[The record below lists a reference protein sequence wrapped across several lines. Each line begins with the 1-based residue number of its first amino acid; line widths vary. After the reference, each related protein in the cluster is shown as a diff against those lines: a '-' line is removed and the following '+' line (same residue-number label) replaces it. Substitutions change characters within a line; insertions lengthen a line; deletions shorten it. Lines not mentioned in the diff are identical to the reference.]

1 MATTP
6 LRRVTMK
13 FGGTSVKDAACI
25 RNAAGVA
32 KNLHD
37 QGAQV
42 VVVTSARAGVTDRLV
57 ALVQPH
63 PVDPANEAERLADYF
78 RATRELEEEHLAV
91 AREAIHDPLL
101 VEETAKA
108 LYAERIALERVLLG
122 SHLLGEMTPIGQ
134 DIVVSQGE
142 RMCVPLLVNCLRDQ
156 GVDAVGV
163 FGDACGIVT
172 DNNYGKALPL
182 DDATRA
188 GVRRALLPLLEAGR
202 LPVVTGFYGRSEQG
216 RIAILGRGG
225 SDYSATLI
233 GCGLDCDE
241 IWILKEVD
249 GIQTTDP
256 RLVPAART
264 LPEMSYL
271 IAAEMSQ
278 LGAKVLHPRSIL
290 PALRQKVPVRI
301 ANSFRIDLPGTRLVT
316 RPEKGTV
323 PPSSKGQS
331 PFPGVTALSLVRG
344 GGLVRVIASELGGE
358 DVVDARLTKDLRDAN
373 VEVLASAIGQS
384 GGSVLW
390 LLGKG
395 ELPRLL
401 PLLKRYQAGRF
412 EIETARD
419 AAVLGIVGEKVATA
433 PGIHHTLARCL
444 DEVGVQP
451 LVTLSGGSAN
461 SIVLALPDEQGP
473 LTQAM
478 QLLHSR
484 LVGGAAG

>member
-1 MATTP
+1 MTTTS

-32 KNLHD
+32 KKLHD
-37 QGAQV
+37 EGTQV

-91 AREAIHDPLL
+91 AREAIRDPKL

-108 LYAERIALERVLLG
+108 LYGERIALERVLLG

-142 RMCVPLLVNCLRDQ
+142 RMCVPLLVGCLRDQ

-163 FGDACGIVT
+163 QGDACGIVT

-182 DDATRA
+182 DEPTRV
-188 GVRRALLPLLEAGR
+188 GVRQALLPLLEGRR

-233 GCGLDCDE
+233 GCALDCEE

-290 PALRQKVPVRI
+290 PALRQKVPLRI
-301 ANSFRIDLPGTRLVT
+301 ANSFRVDLPGTRLVAA
-316 RPEKGTV
+316 RPDQ
-323 PPSSKGQS
+323 P
-331 PFPGVTALSLVRG
+331 PGVTALSLVRG

-358 DVVDARLTKDLRDAN
+358 DVVDPRLTKDLRDAN

-395 ELPRLL
+395 ELARFL
-401 PLLKRYQAGRF
+401 PLLKRYQAGHF
-412 EIETARD
+412 EIEMARD
-419 AAVLGIVGEKVATA
+419 AAVIGIVGEKVATA
-433 PGIHHTLARCL
+433 PGIQQTVARCL

-473 LTQAM
+473 LTKTM
-478 QLLHSR
+478 QLLHTR
-484 LVGGAAG
+484 LVGATS

>member
-1 MATTP
+1 
-6 LRRVTMK
+6 MK
-13 FGGTSVKDAACI
+13 FGGTSVKDAVCI
-25 RNAAGVA
+25 GNAAGVA
-32 KNLHD
+32 KRLHD
-37 QGAQV
+37 EGTQV

-57 ALVQPH
+57 SLVQPRQ
-63 PVDPANEAERLADYF
+63 VDSAGEAERLADFF

-91 AREAIHDPLL
+91 ARGAIRAPQL
-101 VEETAKA
+101 VEDTAKA
-108 LYAERIALERVLLG
+108 LYAERVALERVLLG
-122 SHLLGEMTPIGQ
+122 SHLLGEMTPIGH

-142 RMCVPLLVNCLRDQ
+142 RMCVPLLVNCLRDL

-163 FGDACGIVT
+163 LGDECGIVT
-172 DNNYGKALPL
+172 DNNYGKAVPL
-182 DDATRA
+182 DDATRV

-233 GCGLDCDE
+233 GCALDCDE

-264 LPEMSYL
+264 LPEVSYL

-301 ANSFRIDLPGTRLVT
+301 ANSFRTDLPGTRLVAA
-316 RPEKGTV
+316 RPDQ
-323 PPSSKGQS
+323 P
-331 PFPGVTALSLVRG
+331 PGVTALSLVRG

-358 DVVDARLTKDLRDAN
+358 DVVDYRLTKDLRDAN

-395 ELPRLL
+395 ELARFL
-401 PLLKRYQAGRF
+401 PLLERYQAGHF
-412 EIETARD
+412 EVEKARQ
-419 AAVLGIVGEKVATA
+419 AAILGIVGEKVATA
-433 PGIHHTLARCL
+433 PGIHHTVARCL
-444 DEVGVQP
+444 DEVGVQA
-451 LVTLSGGSAN
+451 LATLSGGSAN
-461 SIVLALPDEQGP
+461 SIVLALPDEQSP
-473 LTQAM
+473 LTQTM
-478 QLLHSR
+478 QLLHAR
-484 LVGGAAG
+484 LVGGAPG

>member
-1 MATTP
+1 MTRNP

-13 FGGTSVKDAACI
+13 FGGTSVKDAVCI
-25 RNAAGVA
+25 GNAAGVA
-32 KNLHD
+32 KRLHD
-37 QGAQV
+37 EGTQV

-57 ALVQPH
+57 SLVQPRQ
-63 PVDPANEAERLADYF
+63 VDSAGEAERLADFF

-91 AREAIHDPLL
+91 ARGAIRAPQL
-101 VEETAKA
+101 VEDTAKA
-108 LYAERIALERVLLG
+108 LYAERVALERVLLG
-122 SHLLGEMTPIGQ
+122 SHLLGEMTPIGH

-142 RMCVPLLVNCLRDQ
+142 RMCVPLLVNCLRDL

-163 FGDACGIVT
+163 LGDECGIVT
-172 DNNYGKALPL
+172 DNNYGKAVPL
-182 DDATRA
+182 DDATRV

-233 GCGLDCDE
+233 GCALDCDE

-264 LPEMSYL
+264 LPEVSYL

-301 ANSFRIDLPGTRLVT
+301 ANSFRTDLPGTRLVAA
-316 RPEKGTV
+316 RPDQ
-323 PPSSKGQS
+323 P
-331 PFPGVTALSLVRG
+331 PGVTALSLVRG

-358 DVVDARLTKDLRDAN
+358 DVVDYRLTKDLRDAN

-395 ELPRLL
+395 ELARFL
-401 PLLKRYQAGRF
+401 PLLERYQAGHF
-412 EIETARD
+412 EVEKARQ
-419 AAVLGIVGEKVATA
+419 AAILGIVGEKVATA
-433 PGIHHTLARCL
+433 PGIHHTVARCL
-444 DEVGVQP
+444 DEVGVQA
-451 LVTLSGGSAN
+451 LATLSGGSAN
-461 SIVLALPDEQGP
+461 SIVLALPDEQSP
-473 LTQAM
+473 LTQTM
-478 QLLHSR
+478 QLLHAR
-484 LVGGAAG
+484 LVGGAPG

>member
-1 MATTP
+1 MATNP

-25 RNAAGVA
+25 GNAAAVA
-32 KNLHD
+32 KKLHD
-37 QGAQV
+37 QRTQV

-63 PVDPANEAERLADYF
+63 PIDPANEAERLAEFF
-78 RATRELEEEHLAV
+78 RATRALEEEHLAV
-91 AREAIHDPLL
+91 AREAIRNPQLI
-101 VEETAKA
+101 EETAKA
-108 LYAERIALERVLLG
+108 LYGERIALERVLLG

-134 DIVVSQGE
+134 DMVVSAGE
-142 RMCVPLLVNCLRDQ
+142 RMCVPLLVGCLRDQ
-156 GVDAVGV
+156 GVEAVGV
-163 FGDACGIVT
+163 MGDECGIVT
-172 DNNYGKALPL
+172 DNNYGKALPV

-202 LPVVTGFYGRSEQG
+202 LPVVTGFYGRSQQG

-241 IWILKEVD
+241 VWILKEVD

-290 PALRQKVPVRI
+290 PALRQNVPVRI
-301 ANSFRIDLPGTRLVT
+301 ANSFRIDLPGTRLVAA
-316 RPEKGTV
+316 RPDQ
-323 PPSSKGQS
+323 P
-331 PFPGVTALSLVRG
+331 PGVTALSLVRG
-344 GGLVRVIASELGGE
+344 GGLVRVIAAELGGE
-358 DVVDARLTKDLRDAN
+358 DVVDHRLTKDLRDAN

-395 ELPRLL
+395 ELPRFL
-401 PLLKRYQAGRF
+401 PLLEHYRAGHF
-412 EIETARD
+412 EIETSRP
-419 AAVLGIVGEKVATA
+419 AAILGIVGEKAATA
-433 PGIHHTLARCL
+433 PGIQQTVARCL

-461 SIVLALPDEQGP
+461 SLVLALPDEQGP
-473 LTQAM
+473 LTQTL
-478 QLLHSR
+478 QLLHAR
-484 LVGGAAG
+484 LVGSSAA